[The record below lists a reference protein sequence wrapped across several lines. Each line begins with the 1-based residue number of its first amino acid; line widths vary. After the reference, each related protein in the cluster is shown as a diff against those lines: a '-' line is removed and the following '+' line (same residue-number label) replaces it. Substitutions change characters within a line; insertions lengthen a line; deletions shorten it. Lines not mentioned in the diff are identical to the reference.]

1 MQVVGFLSR
10 LRLLSANKEDD
21 KTFRVDDAADVAKF
35 MQTNRPQ
42 RREGTE
48 REEAGEDSLN
58 SVVSLRRRPDAA
70 GSAIT
75 NRVSV

>member
-1 MQVVGFLSR
+1 MMVVGFCRVSVCCLHI
-10 LRLLSANKEDD
+10 KGDD